1 MLVYEW
7 HTCKANRKLL
17 WNEKFGYMLL
27 RQISIFSFAEDYLLP
42 TFYDASA
49 KQIALEAV
57 YVQENC

>member
-1 MLVYEW
+1 MVVGNIENG
-7 HTCKANRKLL
+7 TVV
-17 WNEKFGYMLL
+17 KF
-27 RQISIFSFAEDYLLP
+27 SILPLAEDYLLP